1 MSKMVTYEV
10 DLSNPPALTPEQQ
23 AEIEALL
30 KKPASEIDYS
40 DIPPLDEKFWANAV
54 RNPYL
59 DPARKRAK
67 KTG

>member
-1 MSKMVTYEV
+1 MSKLVRYEF
-10 DLSNPPALTPEQQ
+10 DPANPPALTPEQQ

-30 KKPASEIDYS
+30 KKPDNEIDYS

-59 DPARKRAK
+59 DPARKGVK
-67 KTG
+67 KAG

>member
-1 MSKMVTYEV
+1 MIKMVTYERRLGEKV
-10 DLSNPPALTPEQQ
+10 ELTPEQQ

-30 KKPASEIDYS
+30 SKPDDEIDYS

-59 DPARKRAK
+59 DPARKRTK
-67 KTG
+67 KVG

>member
-1 MSKMVTYEV
+1 MSKMVTYERRLGEKV
-10 DLSNPPALTPEQQ
+10 ELTPEQQ

-30 KKPASEIDYS
+30 QKPDSEIDYS

-67 KTG
+67 KAG

>member
-1 MSKMVTYEV
+1 MSKLVRYEF
-10 DLSNPPALTPEQQ
+10 DPANPPALTPEQR

-30 KKPASEIDYS
+30 KKPDSEIDYS

-59 DPARKRAK
+59 DPARKGVK
-67 KTG
+67 KAG